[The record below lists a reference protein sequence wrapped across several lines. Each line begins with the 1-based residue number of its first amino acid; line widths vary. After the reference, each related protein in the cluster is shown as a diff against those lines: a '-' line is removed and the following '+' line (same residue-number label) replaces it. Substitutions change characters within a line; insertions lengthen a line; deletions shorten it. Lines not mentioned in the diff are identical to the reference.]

1 MPSMTPGGPQ
11 MQQAPA
17 HMTPATRYLAI
28 TQRLLPSVT
37 EKNPYL
43 KEQTGQAIFEFVT
56 MFVGKERA
64 PKITG
69 MLIELPVDQI
79 KQYMNSLDALQSK
92 VNEASEL
99 ID

>member
-1 MPSMTPGGPQ
+1 
-11 MQQAPA
+11 
-17 HMTPATRYLAI
+17 
-28 TQRLLPSVT
+28 
-37 EKNPYL
+37 
-43 KEQTGQAIFEFVT
+43 

-92 VNEASEL
+92 VNEASKL
-99 ID
+99 IDEAEKLAKEKAEKAAKDAKEK

>member
-1 MPSMTPGGPQ
+1 
-11 MQQAPA
+11 
-17 HMTPATRYLAI
+17 
-28 TQRLLPSVT
+28 
-37 EKNPYL
+37 
-43 KEQTGQAIFEFVT
+43 

-99 ID
+99 IDQAEKVAKDAKEQQNAQKKS

>member
-1 MPSMTPGGPQ
+1 
-11 MQQAPA
+11 
-17 HMTPATRYLAI
+17 
-28 TQRLLPSVT
+28 
-37 EKNPYL
+37 
-43 KEQTGQAIFEFVT
+43 

-92 VNEASEL
+92 VNEASKL
-99 ID
+99 IDEAEKIAKDKTEKAMKEKSEK